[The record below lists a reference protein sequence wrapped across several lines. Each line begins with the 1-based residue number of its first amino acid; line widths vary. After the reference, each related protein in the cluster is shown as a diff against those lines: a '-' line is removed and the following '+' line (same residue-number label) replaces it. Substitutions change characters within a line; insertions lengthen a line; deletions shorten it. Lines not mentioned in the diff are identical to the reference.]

1 MEEKK
6 SIKISLKTY
15 LLSMF
20 FMMLIIGFLLG
31 YIMHVSKSIQA
42 KLNVITEHIAEQ
54 KAAEEVVEDEVEETE
69 EVENTVTEENENVV
83 EGNVVT
89 EENVEDAN
97 TNTVDIATE
106 ENNESEFSD
115 EDIKKALDSYLNIF
129 VGHGSPAGILNSLDL
144 MSFRESQNYELG
156 EDNYKVTDIPYSLFE
171 EKIEE
176 HTTLEN
182 FKTINEGNKFVE
194 VEFKEVDGNVAYYD
208 GGWSGTEYEVHSIAK
223 KEDSLT
229 ATHDAE
235 ILRTEGERKV
245 IENVEFSVENNNGKC
260 VISYCK

>member
-1 MEEKK
+1 
-6 SIKISLKTY
+6 
-15 LLSMF
+15 
-20 FMMLIIGFLLG
+20 
-31 YIMHVSKSIQA
+31 
-42 KLNVITEHIAEQ
+42 
-54 KAAEEVVEDEVEETE
+54 
-69 EVENTVTEENENVV
+69 
-83 EGNVVT
+83 
-89 EENVEDAN
+89 
-97 TNTVDIATE
+97 
-106 ENNESEFSD
+106 
-115 EDIKKALDSYLNIF
+115 
-129 VGHGSPAGILNSLDL
+129 